1 MGRPKTSSL
10 NVVCVEHPSSRV
22 SFKGSRTSSNGLARR
37 FRCVPGTGTAHYFT
51 LVEYDR
57 DVALSARW
65 SAPPACPDHPG
76 SRVVRNGR
84 YGSKTPKPR
93 QRYLCTPA
101 DGSNPHSFTPPLPR
115 DHVHENAEDCSH
127 CEELRG
133 VHRGETA
140 VARRRSWSTRI
151 VARGLE
157 QLAAGATY
165 ADVGRW
171 ALRATGTVRTR
182 TTPVSADPAAEAKRV
197 SAASKESRRA
207 WHIAADWTEAFSPVI
222 YSPVDES
229 LRSQAM
235 LERARLD
242 ALFDAGEPLERP
254 QVVLLD
260 DVPVY
265 GRDLGA
271 KTRSRRDRGYYILC
285 AAELLWATRVLDPY
299 EDPFGAQPPPTQK
312 LRLLRAMPKSNTPAW
327 RLVFDELGY
336 APDFIVADAGTGIAA
351 AIAAHFDPSYTRFI
365 PSLWHLTRSVER
377 SLADTVGAFTASPTG
392 SGRELIGPL
401 AEHTR
406 KLSRHSGVLDS
417 PDTWSAW
424 WDELLDILTAR
435 RLPTNKIANQRRD
448 YEGPM
453 AAVLDDLAVLPD
465 IPVSTGGLE
474 TLIAKHVTPLLA
486 MRRTSFANIERTNLL
501 LDLVVA
507 RHHGAFDDLGDIVK
521 LLRGDTIAHAGWTVP
536 LRRIADP
543 KPRKGTYSSLRDTT
557 LLDSLAKQRG
567 LT

>member
-1 MGRPKTSSL
+1 VL
-10 NVVCVEHPSSRV
+10 
-22 SFKGSRTSSNGLARR
+22 
-37 FRCVPGTGTAHYFT
+37 
-51 LVEYDR
+51 
-57 DVALSARW
+57 
-65 SAPPACPDHPG
+65 
-76 SRVVRNGR
+76 
-84 YGSKTPKPR
+84 
-93 QRYLCTPA
+93 
-101 DGSNPHSFTPPLPR
+101 
-115 DHVHENAEDCSH
+115 
-127 CEELRG
+127 
-133 VHRGETA
+133 
-140 VARRRSWSTRI
+140 
-151 VARGLE
+151 
-157 QLAAGATY
+157 
-165 ADVGRW
+165 
-171 ALRATGTVRTR
+171 
-182 TTPVSADPAAEAKRV
+182 
-197 SAASKESRRA
+197 
-207 WHIAADWTEAFSPVI
+207 
-222 YSPVDES
+222 
-229 LRSQAM
+229 
-235 LERARLD
+235 
-242 ALFDAGEPLERP
+242 
-254 QVVLLD
+254 LLD

-271 KTRSRRDRGYYILC
+271 KTRSRRDRGYFILC
-285 AAELLWATRVLDPY
+285 AAERLWATPDPDPY

-351 AIAAHFDPSYTRFI
+351 AIAAHFDPNSTRFI

-377 SLADTVGAFTASPTG
+377 ALADTAGAFTASPTG
-392 SGRELIGPL
+392 SGRELIAPL

-417 PDTWSAW
+417 PDTWNAW
-424 WDELLDILTAR
+424 WDDLLGILTAR
-435 RLPTNKIANQRRD
+435 RLPTNKIVNQRRD
-448 YEGPM
+448 YEEPM
-453 AAVLDDLAVLPD
+453 AAVLADLTALPD

-501 LDLVVA
+501 LDLAVA

-521 LLRGDTIAHAGWTVP
+521 LLRGDTTAHAGWTVP

>member
-37 FRCVPGTGTAHYFT
+37 FRCEPGTGAAHYFT
-51 LVEYDR
+51 IVEYDR
-57 DVALSARW
+57 DVALAARW
-65 SAPPACPDHPG
+65 SAPPACPDHP
-76 SRVVRNGR
+76 SSKVVRNGR

-93 QRYLCTPA
+93 QRYRCTPA
-101 DGSNPHSFTPPLPR
+101 DGSKPHSFTPPLPR
-115 DHVHENAEDCSH
+115 DHVHENSEDCAH

-140 VARRRSWSTRI
+140 VARRHSWSTRI

-182 TTPVSADPAAEAKRV
+182 TTSVSADPAAEAKRV
-197 SAASKESRRA
+197 SAASRESRRA

-222 YSPVDES
+222 YAPVDES
-229 LRSQAM
+229 LRTQAM

-242 ALFDAGEPLERP
+242 ALIDGGEPLERP
-254 QVVLLD
+254 QVLLLD

-271 KTRSRRDRGYYILC
+271 KTRSRRDRGYFILC
-285 AAELLWATRVLDPY
+285 AAELLWSADPSDPL
-299 EDPFGAQPPPTQK
+299 EDPFAAEIPPTQK

-327 RLVFDELGY
+327 RLVVDELGY

-351 AIAAHFDPSYTRFI
+351 AIAAHFDPGSTRFI

-377 SLADTVGAFTASPTG
+377 SLADTAGAFTASPTG

-424 WDELLDILTAR
+424 WDDLLDILTAR
-435 RLPTNKIANQRRD
+435 RLPTNKIVNQRRD

-453 AAVLDDLAVLPD
+453 AAVLDDLAALPD

-501 LDLVVA
+501 LDLAVA

-521 LLRGDTIAHAGWTVP
+521 LLRGDTTEHDGWTVP

-543 KPRKGTYSSLRDTT
+543 KPRKGTYSSLRDIT